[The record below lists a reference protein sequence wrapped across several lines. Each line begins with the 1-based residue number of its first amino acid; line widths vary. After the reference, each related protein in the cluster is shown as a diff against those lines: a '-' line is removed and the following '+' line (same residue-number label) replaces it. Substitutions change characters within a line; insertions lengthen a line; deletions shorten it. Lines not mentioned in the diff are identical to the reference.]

1 MMHHYPGKAICVLLL
16 CSSLF
21 IRLHAQQPELVTP
34 VPHTSFVTNT
44 RFSNNGA
51 LVATASEDH
60 TAKVW
65 NAFTGQLLFT
75 ALHADDVEDVA
86 FSKDDQLLLTVSA
99 DSTACIWSLSER
111 KLLHRLKGHTNRV
124 VTGEFSNDG
133 KMVIT
138 GARENN
144 CILWNVATGKMI
156 QRIKVFD
163 YDEYIEGTGAV
174 YTVSFS
180 KDGSKFLTGSFDGQ
194 CRLWNTSTGKLIRS
208 YVAEGSYI
216 KVARFSNDENYIVAA
231 EWSGFDA
238 YVWQTAT
245 GKLVR
250 KFHSRSSF
258 EEYAVL
264 SSDNAKILT
273 ALNDTTAA
281 LYDVKSGKLISSF
294 SHAKKIYDAKLT
306 SDNKYVVTGSWDET
320 VKLWDAATGKLV
332 QHLTDHKGMVLKL
345 AVSPDPRY
353 FVSVSTDMTGKIWDA
368 ANRRLFRDLNYPNYI
383 RKEGTFYIGTDRL
396 AINFGNSFNL
406 LEANDLELH
415 PQEKFEWLDW
425 ALKNK
430 TGKYIARQSN
440 INYKSPLVVF
450 NDQLQPLFTLS
461 DYKYPHLLSNTG
473 KYLFSYDTLDH
484 GIMYALPAGK
494 RIDTLFFPDDYGPR
508 EMAFSS
514 NDAYFVAAENENRI
528 RVWDMNTGKLLYTIE
543 DDCRANDMLITKDNR
558 FIIAACGNKLR
569 YYHLENGS
577 LAKEVHVSEQ
587 RIYDLAFTTDE
598 RYIVVISDDK
608 KARSYAFLADTAAQV
623 IDHAPYEHG
632 KSSILLTGTTNDMVF
647 SSITS
652 NSIIW
657 NVHTGLL
664 DDNGTIA
671 RGEKLVYQPK
681 RNLAAFC
688 GPRTVIWDL
697 TQKKI
702 RTRINVTDDGYE
714 TVRDAQFSVDGT
726 RLIIVTY
733 GRISMFDV
741 DAGDLLY
748 SFPEIKNQVLGCSFR
763 SDGKELLV
771 SSTGFDY
778 VYEFPAM
785 KLRYTVLTQNNNNY
799 LMRTPDGYYTGSGD
813 IVKQLHYVTQG
824 TQTLGFQQLDILY
837 NRPDKVLEAVGNT
850 DTALMQGYKSAY
862 LKRLKKL
869 GIDSTQLSGNTSAVP
884 VAEIKNRSAIQYE
897 QSNNQLKLSI
907 AARGSGAFLQQF
919 NIWINEV
926 PFYGAK
932 GKHVGTPGSKRFDT
946 SVVVALGEG
955 ENRIEVSVTDASGIE
970 SYRQPLMVKYIPAK
984 PVAKRTYFIGIGINR
999 FADSTYNL
1007 NWSVKDIRD
1016 LAAKLR
1022 SRYPGMLIDTL
1033 FDRSV
1038 TRENIMQLKTKLAAM
1053 HINDRVIVS
1062 YSGHGVLS
1070 KQLDYYLST
1079 YDINFNKPEEKGLAY
1094 EELESLLDNIPPRQ
1108 KVMFID
1114 ACHSGEVDKEDIQR
1128 IEAVTKE
1135 LDSLGT
1141 TTGDANRSRIIV
1153 KKSKLGMTNSFELMQ
1168 NIFVN
1173 VSRGTGATIIS
1184 AAGGMQYAQERGD
1197 LQNGVFTYSIID
1209 AFNKHTTLTVSRLK
1223 QLVGE
1228 SVLRLTMGLQ
1238 KPTSRTETGNVD
1250 WVIW

>member
-1 MMHHYPGKAICVLLL
+1 MMHYYFRKTIGVLL
-16 CSSLF
+16 CSLLF
-21 IRLHAQQPELVTP
+21 NLLQAQQPELVTP

-86 FSKDDQLLLTVSA
+86 FSKDDQLLLTVSR
-99 DSTACIWSLSER
+99 DSTACIWSLRER
-111 KLLHRLKGHTNRV
+111 KLLHRLKGHTNRLV
-124 VTGEFSNDG
+124 SGAFSNDG
-133 KMVIT
+133 TMVIT
-138 GARENN
+138 GARENH
-144 CILWNVATGKMI
+144 CILWSVATGAMI
-156 QRIKVFD
+156 KRIKVFD
-163 YDEYIEGTGAV
+163 YDDFIEGTGAV
-174 YTVSFS
+174 YAVSFS

-208 YVAEGSYI
+208 FVAEGSYI
-216 KVARFSNDENYIVAA
+216 KVAKFSNDEKYIVAA

-250 KFHSRSSF
+250 KFHSASSF

-264 SSDNAKILT
+264 STDNSRVLT

-294 SHAKKIYDAKLT
+294 SHSKKIYDATLT
-306 SDNKYVVTGSWDET
+306 KDNRYVITGSWDET
-320 VKLWDAATGKLV
+320 VKLWDASTGDLL
-332 QHLTDHKGMVLKL
+332 QNFTDHKGMIMKL

-353 FVSVSTDMTGKIWDA
+353 FVSVSTDMTGKIWDIE
-368 ANRRLFRDLNYPNYI
+368 NRRLFRDLNYPNYI
-383 RKEGTFYIGTDRL
+383 RKEGSFYIAKDKL
-396 AINFGNSFNL
+396 AINFGNHFNL
-406 LEANDLELH
+406 LEANNLELH
-415 PQEKFEWLDW
+415 PQEQFDWLDW
-425 ALKNK
+425 AIKNK
-430 TGKYIARQSN
+430 NGKYIARQSN
-440 INYKSPLVVF
+440 INYRSPLVVF
-450 NDQLQPLFTLS
+450 DDALQKLFTLP
-461 DYKYPHLLSNTG
+461 DYKYPHLFSNTG

-484 GIMYALPAGK
+484 GIMYSLPAGK

-508 EMAFSS
+508 ELAFSA
-514 NDAYFVAAENENRI
+514 NDEYFVAAENENRI
-528 RVWDMNTGKLLYTIE
+528 RVWNMNSGKLLYTIE
-543 DDCRANDMLITKDNR
+543 DDCRANDLLITKDNR
-558 FIIAACGNKLR
+558 FIVAACGSNLR
-569 YYHLENGS
+569 YYHLENG
-577 LAKEVHVSEQ
+577 LLEKEINVGV
-587 RIYDLAFTTDE
+587 RIYDLAFTTNE
-598 RYIVVISDDK
+598 QYVVVISDDK
-608 KARSYAFLADTAAQV
+608 KARSYAFLADSAEQLV
-623 IDHAPYEHG
+623 DHAPYENG
-632 KSSILLTGTTNDMVF
+632 KSSILLSGTTTDMVF

-652 NSIIW
+652 NAVIW

-664 DDNGTIA
+664 NDNGTIA
-671 RGEKLVYQPK
+671 KGDKFMYQPA

-688 GPRTVIWDL
+688 GPTTVIWDL
-697 TQKKI
+697 SQQKIK
-702 RTRINVTDDGYE
+702 TRIHVTDDVYE
-714 TVRDAQFSVDGT
+714 TVRDAQFIPIGT
-726 RLIIVTY
+726 RLIIITY
-733 GRISMFDV
+733 GRISLFDV
-741 DAGDLLY
+741 DSGDLLY
-748 SFPEIKNQVLGCSFR
+748 RFPEINNQVLGCSFR
-763 SDGKELLV
+763 EDGKELLV
-771 SSTGFDY
+771 STAGFDY
-778 VYEFPAM
+778 VYEFPGM

-799 LMRTPDGYYTGSGD
+799 LMRTGDGYYTGSRD
-813 IVKQLHYVTQG
+813 IVKQLHYITQG
-824 TQTLGFQQLDILY
+824 LHTLGFQQLDIVY
-837 NRPDKVLEAVGNT
+837 NRPDKVLEAVGNN
-850 DTALMQGYKSAY
+850 DTALMQGYKRAY

-869 GIDSTQLSGNTSAVP
+869 GIDSTQLSGNTSSVP
-884 VAEIKNRSAIQYE
+884 VADIQHRSAIKYE
-897 QSNNQLKLSI
+897 QRNSNIKLTVSAKSEGASLK
-907 AARGSGAFLQQF
+907 QF

-926 PFYGAK
+926 PLY
-932 GKHVGTPGSKRFDT
+932 GSKGLSIASSRRTRFDT
-946 SVVVALGEG
+946 TVVVALSEG
-955 ENRIEVSVTDASGIE
+955 ENRIEVSVTDVSGIE
-970 SYRQPLMVKYIPAK
+970 SYRQPLMVKYIPVR
-984 PVAKRTYFIGIGINR
+984 PSPKRTYFVGIGINR
-999 FADSTYNL
+999 FADTAYNL

-1016 LAAKLR
+1016 LARKVQ
-1022 SRYPGMLIDTL
+1022 SKYPDMQIDTL

-1038 TRENIMQLKTKLAAM
+1038 TRENILQLKKKLAAM
-1053 HINDRVIVS
+1053 DINDRVIVS

-1094 EELESLLDNIPPRQ
+1094 EELESLLDNIKPRQ

-1128 IEAVTKE
+1128 IEAVTKA

-1141 TTGDANRSRIIV
+1141 TTDAANRSRIIV
-1153 KKSKLGMTNSFELMQ
+1153 KKSRLGMANSFELMQ

-1209 AFNKHTTLTVSRLK
+1209 AFNKNTTLTVSRLK
-1223 QLVGE
+1223 QIVGE

-1238 KPTSRTETGNVD
+1238 KPTSRTESSNFD